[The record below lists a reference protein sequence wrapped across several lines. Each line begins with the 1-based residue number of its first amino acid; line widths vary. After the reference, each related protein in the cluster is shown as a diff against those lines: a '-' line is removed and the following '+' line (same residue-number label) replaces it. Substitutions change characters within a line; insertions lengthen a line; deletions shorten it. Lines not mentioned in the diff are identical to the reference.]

1 MIKERTFRPMTPRQA
16 IEGIA
21 VAIATCAA
29 GFALLCMRW
38 DWEDGKM
45 ERWKDVKIIECLG
58 LVKLSYR

>member
-29 GFALLCMRW
+29 GFALLCMRMRW

-45 ERWKDVKIIECLG
+45 
-58 LVKLSYR
+58 